1 MIRFRHT
8 GLHRTSRSVSGGN
21 ARVTSEGGTWFG
33 YIECPS
39 TERQTDR
46 QTGLEAAPTFIEA
59 RRRSFKL
66 AKHTKNS
73 HRERERKK
81 KR

>member
-33 YIECPS
+33 YMSVRLRRE
-39 TERQTDR
+39 TDR